1 MKKALSAKNLKNMK
15 KYIFVLLLL
24 FSVAAYGQQ
33 KQKVTEA
40 DYENSRIEMADS
52 FRAEGK
58 IYVVLAIVAVILAGF
73 IVYAVSIDRKLSKLE
88 KEIKSERAPNT

>member
-1 MKKALSAKNLKNMK
+1 MK
-15 KYIFVLLLL
+15 KYIFILLL
-24 FSVAAYGQQ
+24 FFSLIGYSQQ

-58 IYVVLAIVAVILAGF
+58 IYVVVAILSVILAGF
-73 IVYAVSIDRKLSKLE
+73 IFYAVNIDRKIGKIE
-88 KEIKSERAPNT
+88 KEIKSRQ